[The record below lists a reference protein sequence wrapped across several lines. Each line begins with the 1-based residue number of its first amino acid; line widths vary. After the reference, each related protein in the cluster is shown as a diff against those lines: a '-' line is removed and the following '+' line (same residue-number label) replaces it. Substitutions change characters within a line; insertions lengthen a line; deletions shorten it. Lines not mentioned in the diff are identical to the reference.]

1 MRKSN
6 KRKKPSSRLGFW
18 LQVLAALLVGIGTF
32 LTGLSDILKIILK
45 PE

>member
-6 KRKKPSSRLGFW
+6 KRKKPRRNLGFW
-18 LQVLAALLVGIGTF
+18 LQVWAAILVGIGTF
-32 LTGLSDILKIILK
+32 LTGLSDILKIFLK